1 MGFWLTEWADEW
13 GRPASLFSRKWK
25 GDIRLAGVGLALKV
39 EKLAVLLYKI
49 ILGGVMEKE
58 FTPVSIPTS
67 LYKKIEEKIK
77 GTEFSSVS
85 SYVTKVLRESL
96 SKNEE
101 NKEVFSAEEEEKIKE
116 RLKALGYID

>member
-1 MGFWLTEWADEW
+1 
-13 GRPASLFSRKWK
+13 
-25 GDIRLAGVGLALKV
+25 
-39 EKLAVLLYKI
+39 
-49 ILGGVMEKE
+49 MEKE
-58 FTPVSIPTS
+58 FTQVSIPTS

-96 SKNEE
+96 AREEE
-101 NKEVFSAEEEEKIKE
+101 NKEVFSPDEEEKIKE